1 MANEINL
8 KLITSE
14 FSGDEAK
21 KVEYASLVGFALDS
35 IKRKEKLEGI
45 YTCYV
50 PFYAQRV
57 SEGNFIIINTLDTN
71 KNKFTISKIPTLSDI
86 KPVLNETYSSLEEHY
101 KAIENTLL
109 STTSVDIEISGV
121 LVKKALD
128 GIAKLITQHSG
139 TRSSSFKRISP
150 IVSREDIKRDIAS
163 VGKYAITE
171 AEIES
176 NLNHILDEVE
186 SFLEKQVGEQ
196 KRELEKIAS
205 KYEQLIEEQKRE
217 NERRIQEINQEEKE
231 AKRKIDEE
239 AERERREQV
248 RSVKDSKRWNQLKK
262 DIASMQEA
270 YSDLLASLDRLQTG
284 EDFETLSSKIRAV
297 QDETQS
303 FGVGLNTAISEI
315 EYRKTEYDDIKQQA
329 EVDKRNVS
337 DRMRTAKENL
347 KQNLLDLKDEKEI
360 QLEEQRD
367 IIAQS
372 QQVLEKFQNNK
383 ANLKK
388 KILSNYVTFSDYAIS
403 ADLLGVDESV
413 QYVVINIPVAIC
425 KYKES
430 TKLSYLVIPPFEI
443 SERMKKP
450 KSLPLHSTNGGIG
463 FDCIAVESINFLKKP
478 LENLLATNQNIQAEV
493 QGDNNEILRLGD
505 LSTLNAGLVLL
516 EQRKKFNKKNA
527 DSILAKSRSILS

>member
-101 KAIENTLL
+101 KAIENT
-109 STTSVDIEISGV
+109 V

-205 KYEQLIEEQKRE
+205 KYDQLIEEQKRE